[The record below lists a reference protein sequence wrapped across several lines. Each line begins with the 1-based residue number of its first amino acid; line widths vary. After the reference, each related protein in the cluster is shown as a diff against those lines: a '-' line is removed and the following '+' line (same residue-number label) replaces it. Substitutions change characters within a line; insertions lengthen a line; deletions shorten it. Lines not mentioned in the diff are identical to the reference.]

1 METTNTNDFRDG
13 IYLVKVARKTTDPYS
28 KHEHYSERNELM
40 WAIEPEDLEDE
51 SICDVLQFV
60 CEVHDDTE
68 VFIDSNP
75 GTDRHAYV
83 SDQYDL
89 VDDVASVMGDEE
101 AYYDEDGKGVKWS
114 QILADTSYNDLPDVM
129 QGVFDFCVPDLYMPY
144 TIGVQDVTV
153 LHSC

>member
-28 KHEHYSERNELM
+28 KHEHYSERGELM
-40 WAIEPEDLEDE
+40 WAIGPEDLEDE

-83 SDQYDL
+83 SDRYDL

-101 AYYDEDGKGVKWS
+101 AYCDEDGKAVKWS
-114 QILADTSYNDLPDVM
+114 QILADTSTSDIYDTM
-129 QGVFDFCVPDLYMPY
+129 QGIFEFYTPDFDMPG
-144 TIGVQDVTV
+144 TRGVQDVTI